1 MCDWTVCQQRANAIT
16 DSSTHYYAYC
26 CPNKRT
32 DRLPDCSPKCYSYCS
47 TDHVTDCCTNR
58 CRVPMWQLLHPR
70 AACADTLTS
79 VCGRQIPAGATT
91 GVRP

>member
-1 MCDWTVCQQRANAIT
+1 MCPSGALVSA
-16 DSSTHYYAYC
+16 ST
-26 CPNKRT
+26 N
-32 DRLPDCSPKCYSYCS
+32 DGDCYSYCS